1 MLNFSDLFCS
11 PQTIVNALN
20 DIKMHQE
27 GKLEHDHFFKKSQ
40 EEAHPSYV
48 SFENGEP
55 LMAVS
60 ANSKNSS
67 NENRVVVIPIK
78 GMMQRRFSYFYQ
90 ATSTEYV
97 RQQIALAN
105 ATPDVRAIVL
115 DITSGGGTVSGTYEL
130 AEAIRRSEKPVIA
143 AITDLGASAAY
154 WVASASSEVYVT
166 NPLTQ
171 VGSIGAITQHY
182 DYSKYLEQEGINISF
197 ITSKNAEAKAYGNFA
212 APLEGK
218 AKEAIQRSLNDAESH
233 FHSAIRRSRG
243 SVLNEETAF
252 TGHVFSST
260 VARDIG
266 LIDGVKQMDR
276 ILGRALTLGNKYYQE
291 NTNKRK
297 NNSNTNKNK
306 AMTNQNGLHGFAEF
320 LPTQKVRFSEDVT
333 MSAQEATDLYDA
345 FAKYKNQ
352 LEEAGTTV
360 EALNQSI
367 AEANIQITGL
377 QSDVET
383 ANSATAEANARIE
396 ELEATATASNEQIEA
411 LNARIKELET
421 SANTVG
427 EEANLQLK
435 EALESVEELTA
446 SLEAATTATTEAT
459 AQLDELN
466 LKVDTLSGTIN
477 EKEEE
482 ITSLKTQLGSAVA
495 ENNRL
500 SAAYG
505 ARNRAAINT
514 ITVKEDNEEDGEK
527 FVTKAERAVVKRDL
541 DSLFALKSG
550 INIKSILN

>member
-11 PQTIVNALN
+11 PQTVVNALN

-27 GKLEHDHFFKKSQ
+27 GKLEHDHFLKKSQ
-40 EEAHPSYV
+40 EEAQPSFV

-55 LMAVS
+55 LMAAS
-60 ANSKNSS
+60 ANSKTTTAT
-67 NENRVVVIPIK
+67 NRVAVIPIK

-90 ATSTEYV
+90 ATSTEFV

-105 ATPDVRAIVL
+105 AMPDIRAIVL

-130 AEAIRRSEKPVIA
+130 AEAIRKSEKPVIA

-154 WVASASSEVYVT
+154 WAASAASEVYVT

-182 DYSKYLEQEGINISF
+182 DYSKYLEKEGINISF
-197 ITSKNAEAKAYGNFA
+197 ITSKNAEAKAYGNFTE
-212 APLEGK
+212 PLEGK

-243 SVLNEETAF
+243 SVLNEESAF
-252 TGHVFSST
+252 TGQVFNSS

-276 ILGRALTLGNKYYQE
+276 VLGRALTIGNQHHNEEK
-291 NTNKRK
+291 KKKKK
-297 NNSNTNKNK
+297 NYSNTNK
-306 AMTNQNGLHGFAEF
+306 AMTNQNGLQGFAEF
-320 LPTQKVRFSEDVT
+320 LPTQKVRFTEDVT

-345 FAKYKNQ
+345 FANYKNQ

-360 EALNQSI
+360 ETLNQSI
-367 AEANIQITGL
+367 AEANTQIEGL
-377 QSDVET
+377 QADVET

-396 ELEATATASNEQIEA
+396 ELEAEATASNEQIEA
-411 LNARIKELET
+411 LNARIEELEA
-421 SANTVG
+421 SVNTAG
-427 EEANLQLK
+427 EEVNAQLE
-435 EALESVEELTA
+435 EATARVDELTA
-446 SLEAATTATTEAT
+446 SLEEATTATTEAT
-459 AQLDELN
+459 AQVEELN
-466 LKVDTLSGTIN
+466 AQVETLNGTIN
-477 EKEEE
+477 EREEE
-482 ITSLKTQLGSAVA
+482 ITSLQTQLGSAVA

-500 SAAYG
+500 ASAYG

-514 ITVKEDNEEDGEK
+514 VSVKEDKEEDGEQ
-527 FVTKAERAVVKRDL
+527 FVSKADKAVVKRDL